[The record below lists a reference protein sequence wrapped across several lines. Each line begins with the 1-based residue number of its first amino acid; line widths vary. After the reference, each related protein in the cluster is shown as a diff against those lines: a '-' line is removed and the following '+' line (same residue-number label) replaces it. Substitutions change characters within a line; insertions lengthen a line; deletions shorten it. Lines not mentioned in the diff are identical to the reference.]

1 MPLSLQVTRIPDV
14 LLPIIAAMVCLW
26 ILVVSSGL
34 SNAETREQRIER
46 EIEEIEH
53 YGGLGSI
60 RHSDERS
67 HGQAEQRRS
76 SQAGE
81 RNSTSSGG
89 ERATRES
96 GTRTTRES
104 EARHEGRGHTERTS
118 RSGYG
123 YGSVKYESR

>member
-1 MPLSLQVTRIPDV
+1 MPLSLQGTRIPDV

-26 ILVVSSGL
+26 ILLVSSGL

-67 HGQAEQRRS
+67 YGQAEQRRS
-76 SQAGE
+76 TQAGE
-81 RNSTSSGG
+81 RKSTSSSG
-89 ERATRES
+89 ERASRES
-96 GTRTTRES
+96 GARTTPES
-104 EARHEGRGHTERTS
+104 EERREGRGHTERTS
-118 RSGYG
+118 RSGYW
-123 YGSVKYESR
+123 YGSVTYDSR